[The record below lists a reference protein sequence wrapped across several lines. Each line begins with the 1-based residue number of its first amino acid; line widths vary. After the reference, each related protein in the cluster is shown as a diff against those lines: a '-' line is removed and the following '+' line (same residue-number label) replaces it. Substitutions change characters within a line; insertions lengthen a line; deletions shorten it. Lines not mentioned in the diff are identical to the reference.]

1 MPIRER
7 VAKIASGVSVD
18 AAARAWERRADGH
31 ALDGEEQ
38 SRAEELDATVE
49 AMFLMAAV
57 DGTVT
62 QDEVAQ
68 LAASLQAV
76 LDVRGRGGKLD
87 VEQMLVE
94 LSRRL
99 EREGWTAR
107 LDQVARRLGTEE
119 ARTFAFRLAAAVAFV
134 DDHVAHAEAAAI
146 DAFTSAFDLTS
157 ETADALLHEVRDSLF
172 GT

>member
-1 MPIRER
+1 MPMKDR
-7 VAKIASGVSVD
+7 VAKIAGGVSVD
-18 AAARAWERRADGH
+18 AAARAWERRADGQV
-31 ALDGEEQ
+31 LSGEEQ
-38 SRAEELDATVE
+38 HKAEELDATVE

-57 DGTVT
+57 DGAVT

-76 LDVRGRGGKLD
+76 LDTRGRGGKLD
-87 VEQMLVE
+87 VDAMLVE

-107 LDQVARRLGTEE
+107 LDQVARRLQSDE
-119 ARTFAFRLAAAVAFV
+119 ARSFAFRLVAAVAFV

-146 DAFTSAFDLTS
+146 DAFTAAFGLTS
-157 ETADALLHEVRDSLF
+157 ETADTLLHDVRDSLF
-172 GT
+172 GE